1 VYELSP
7 PLSSSQRAQAARVSL
22 DDAIQVDPAGTSASC
37 FVTPSSKLLAVE
49 VSELSELAMLAAF

>member
-1 VYELSP
+1 M
-7 PLSSSQRAQAARVSL
+7 SL
-22 DDAIQVDPAGTSASC
+22 DDAIQVDPAGTSASCFVTPDPAGTSASC